1 MNQFLATLQNTFT
14 GIFNSIVGFTPSLIN
29 AIIIFV
35 IGIVLSKLL
44 RLVISKSL
52 TKIKFDELVAKIGLA
67 DGLKQVDI
75 KQTPSHLVAT
85 VVFWV
90 VLLYFILSTFRQLG
104 LNEAVRAL
112 ENFIAFLPSII
123 SSLIIFI
130 GGALLAGFVGRTIQ
144 GALATMGIG
153 IHQILGNG
161 VKFFLLIVVAIVV
174 MEQLGMDVT
183 LLTNIVTNL
192 ITIVA
197 AGVAL
202 AFGLG
207 GRSIVQ
213 NVLAGHYAR
222 ERFSPGD
229 CIVIQEQ
236 EGTLER
242 IGTIN
247 AEIKIGSSFLLIPNT
262 KLTESPIF
270 TRKPDAR

>member
-1 MNQFLATLQNTFT
+1 MNQFLVTLQDTFR
-14 GIFNSIVGFTPSLIN
+14 GIFNSIVEYTPSLIT
-29 AIIIFV
+29 ALIILV
-35 IGIVLSKLL
+35 IGIVIAGFL
-44 RLVISKSL
+44 RWSL
-52 TKIKFDELVAKIGLA
+52 GRILTRVRFDDLIARLGLT
-67 DGLKQVDI
+67 DGLRQVEI
-75 KQTPSHLVAT
+75 RQTPSQLVAT
-85 VVFWV
+85 IVFWV
-90 VLLYFILSTFRQLG
+90 VLLYFLLSTFRQLG

-112 ENFIAFLPSII
+112 ESFIAFLPSVI

-130 GGALLAGFVGRTIQ
+130 GGALLAGFVGRTVQ
-144 GALATMGIG
+144 GTLAGMGIG
-153 IHQILGNG
+153 IHQILGSG

-192 ITIVA
+192 ITITA

-207 GRSIVQ
+207 GRSVVR
-213 NVLAGHYAR
+213 NVLAGYYAR

-229 CIVIQEQ
+229 LVIIKEM

-247 AEIKIGSSFLLIPNT
+247 AEIRVGSGFLTIPNT
-262 KLTESPIF
+262 ELTESCIL
-270 TRKPDAR
+270 TR